1 MTEPGAEGDGGFQ
14 IRKYDVAFRESVRPQ
29 PGPSHLSR
37 RLRTCGDDG
46 DVLSAHE
53 RDRAAQKLSGT
64 RIRLQPGCRTVRAVD
79 PVTHLVWHI
88 QAGRVDECALRHLDA
103 EAS

>member
-14 IRKYDVAFRESVRPQ
+14 IGKDDGAFRESVRLQ
-29 PGPSHLSR
+29 PGPRHLGR
-37 RLRTCGDDG
+37 GLRTRGDDG
-46 DVLSAHE
+46 DVLSAHK

-64 RIRLQPGCRTVRAVD
+64 GIRLQLGCRTVRAVD

-88 QAGRVDECALRHLDA
+88 QAG
-103 EAS
+103 